1 MLKTLKNKNVKI
13 KTKQKQI
20 NLHEA
25 KNKLENHFPN
35 YSFKVDSRNSLI
47 VKKSLFIGANM
58 TVSNGKILIIGNFPH
73 LSQRIIFTALLFL
86 LGVVLP
92 IIVYFAFTHKH
103 LKALEV
109 EISNFLQAA
118 YGKR

>member
-1 MLKTLKNKNVKI
+1 MKI

-25 KNKLENHFPN
+25 KNKLESHFPN
-35 YSFKVDSRNSLI
+35 YSFKIDSRNSLVI
-47 VKKSLFIGANM
+47 KKSLFIGANM
-58 TVSNGKILIIGNFPH
+58 TISDGKILIVGNFPY
-73 LSQRIIFTALLFL
+73 LSQRIVFTVLLFL

-109 EISNFLQAA
+109 EISHFLQAA
-118 YGKR
+118 YGKRY